1 MSLNI
6 LITGITG
13 FMGKFLTERYLKN
26 GHVVYGNTYDETE
39 IPPKNHPNLHLFPCD
54 IRKELEVEGLV
65 HESNPD
71 IIFHLAAQSYPT
83 KSWEDPITTLETNV
97 NGTIHLFSSIMKKNL
112 DPKVLVA
119 CSSAEYGHT
128 AINENRSLREEDP
141 LLPVHPYGL
150 SKVNQDLISEQY
162 FKKYGIKVY
171 RARIFNTIGPG
182 KKDDFVGDV
191 SKQISEIKKSGKQAI
206 IKVGNLETKR
216 DMTDVRDQISAL
228 IALVENG
235 TEGEAYNVCSGTS
248 YQMGEL
254 LKKMIT
260 YSGLE
265 IKFEK
270 DPNKIRKIDEPL
282 ILGDPSK
289 IREKCSWNQVYSI
302 EKTLQDAINFW

>member
-1 MSLNI
+1 MSLNV

-13 FMGKFLTERYLKN
+13 FMGKFLAEKYLEN
-26 GHVVYGNTYDETE
+26 DHIVYGNTFDETE
-39 IPPKNHPNLHLFPCD
+39 TPPKDHLNLHLLPCD
-54 IRKELEVEGLV
+54 IRKEVEVKRLV
-65 HESNPD
+65 NESKPD

-83 KSWEDPITTLETNV
+83 KSWEDPINTLETNV
-97 NGTIHLFSSIMKKNL
+97 NGTIHLFSAIMEKNL

-128 AINENRSLREEDP
+128 AINENRSLQEKDP

-182 KKDDFVGDV
+182 KKDDFVGDI
-191 SKQISEIKKSGKQAI
+191 SKQISEIKKGGKQRV

-235 TEGEAYNVCSGTS
+235 IAGEAYNVCSGVS
-248 YQMGEL
+248 YQMKEL

-260 YSGLE
+260 YSGME
-265 IKFEK
+265 IKYEK
-270 DPNKIRKIDEPL
+270 DLKKIRKIDEPL

-289 IREKCSWNQVYSI
+289 IREKCYWNQEYSI